1 MLLKLQDTDLTKLNY
16 AIALSK
22 LDGSASGLKI
32 LAEIEESAPFQSLYF
47 AAKAEMN
54 MSAENYDKA
63 KAYYSVALDYITNDA
78 ERDFIQKK
86 IQECDKHNYLSN

>member
-1 MLLKLQDTDLTKLNY
+1 
-16 AIALSK
+16 
-22 LDGSASGLKI
+22 
-32 LAEIEESAPFQSLYF
+32 
-47 AAKAEMN
+47 